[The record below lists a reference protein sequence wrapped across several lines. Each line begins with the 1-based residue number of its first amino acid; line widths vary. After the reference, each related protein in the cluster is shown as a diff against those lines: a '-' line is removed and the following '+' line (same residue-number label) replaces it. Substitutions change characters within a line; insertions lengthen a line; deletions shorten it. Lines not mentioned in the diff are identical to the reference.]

1 VYRVQDRWGNSI
13 ELTNERWDYV
23 RYWHPDL
30 ADHLDEIL
38 ATIKK
43 GRRRQD
49 SLDPTKYTYYR
60 RTDALL
66 PEYTHIIV
74 IVRLVRNNFV
84 VTAYPKSILEK

>member
-1 VYRVQDRWGNSI
+1 
-13 ELTNERWDYV
+13 
-23 RYWHPDL
+23 L
-30 ADHLDEIL
+30 AEHLDEVL

-49 SLDPTKYTYYR
+49 PLDPAKYTYYR
-60 RTDALL
+60 RTDVLL

-84 VTAYPKSILEK
+84 VTAYPKSIAGKERGGSN